1 MTSDESLHDHRSRR
15 ALLRGAGVTVAAGAA
30 LGLTACGGTRHHHVP
45 ADPVAARADVA
56 LLNAAIDAE
65 YHAIAAYTAGIPI
78 LGGRQRDAA
87 KQFLNQDLTHATE
100 LISLIKKA
108 GGAAH
113 DRSPSYD
120 LGHPRTARDVLALL
134 NTLENRQIAA
144 YVDAIPRLSPGSVR
158 ASVASI
164 LANDAEHVSILNVAL
179 GTPGA
184 PDAFVTGRE

>member
-1 MTSDESLHDHRSRR
+1 VVSPEVCASRR
-15 ALLRGAGVTVAAGAA
+15 ALLRGAGVTLAGGAGWLIA
-30 LGLTACGGTRHHHVP
+30 GCSGSSVTRTAVEKVPLRTR
-45 ADPVAARADVA
+45 RADVG
-56 LLNAAIDAE
+56 LFNRSLDLE
-65 YHAIAAYTAGIPI
+65 RQAIAAYTAGIPV
-78 LGGRQRDAA
+78 LSGADAMAA
-87 KQFLNQDLTHATE
+87 KQFLSQELQHAGE
-100 LISLIKKA
+100 LLALIAAA
-108 GGAAH
+108 GGKPIPRA
-113 DRSPSYD
+113 PSYD

-164 LANDAEHVSILNVAL
+164 LANDAQHVSILNVAL

>member
-45 ADPVAARADVA
+45 ADPVAARTDVA

-120 LGHPRTARDVLALL
+120 LGHPQTPAEVLALL
-134 NTLENRQIAA
+134 HGVERSLIRTYLQ
-144 YVDAIPRLSPGSVR
+144 VIPRLQPGVTRSVVG
-158 ASVASI
+158 SM
-164 LANDAEHVSILNVAL
+164 LANEAEHVSMLRAHL
-179 GTPGA
+179 GLA
-184 PDAFVTGRE
+184 PVPAAFVSGNE